1 MSETKNLKLFKHDE
15 PLSTN
20 ENEFD
25 VDKSLNK
32 NWDKVDDAFGKQN
45 IDVEQLKRESFD
57 FKNVLPSISGE
68 GENIALNNTAE
79 ATFKKLEISGNS
91 WQETRS
97 GKNLFNAKL
106 IANTGIQVSDDGK
119 TITMPVATS
128 GNGVVGANKKLS
140 ELCPHLKVGDE
151 AYLFLETTS
160 TINKY
165 IHLIKSSYTWRV
177 NTLRTITQDDLD
189 SNVSLYGNRYQDG
202 ETEQVTISNLMITK
216 ENNSTWEQYGAMPSA
231 EFPSKIQNC
240 GDNINLLN
248 IYDIRSVGY
257 STTLNGV
264 DITFLEKGAIKLN
277 GTPTKAFSI
286 PLVGVHQSGN
296 YKLDLDGNYVLNG
309 LVNGCGISFFNG
321 TNNAGEF
328 TVSNKVIAIKQKIDY
343 VILSIKANASF
354 DNEIIYPC
362 LRKGTVETQHS
373 QFGQGNLNFKIC
385 NKNLRGD
392 LQNGYWDNVNKTLSN
407 KDSLIFKSFKIFVKA
422 GTYTLS
428 CNTKINIIRA
438 FTENNNGEY
447 VIFSDTAININS
459 YTMTIEKDTTLYV
472 SARRNDNTN
481 WLNTDLLQ
489 LEEGETKTNFV
500 EHKEQNL
507 TFPLKQKFYK
517 DSYLASDGIH
527 HKRKQIELDGA
538 SNGLKVSAVNE
549 HTNGLYYCVIALN
562 KTSVNSS
569 TVYSSHFKN
578 KGGVKVGNCY
588 ITAAGGVLVVVLE
601 DQSITTIEQANIW
614 LAQQKTNG
622 TPVVAEYE
630 LAVEEL
636 EEYNEEQK
644 AVYDEII
651 KTAKSY
657 KDVTHVFSTDEIS
670 CNFDVEA
677 FRDLSS
683 LFSEV
688 AVDG

>member
-1 MSETKNLKLFKHDE
+1 MSETKNLKLFKNDE

-57 FKNVLPSISGE
+57 FKNVLPSVSDS
-68 GENIALNNTAE
+68 GENITLNNTTE
-79 ATFKKLEISGNS
+79 ATFKNFKIRGNS
-91 WQETRS
+91 WQETREGYNLLNVPS
-97 GKNLFNAKL
+97 VLNVNTKNVKYSAP
-106 IANTGIQVSDDGK
+106 IPANTEI
-119 TITMPVATS
+119 TISWKDFIKGGESNPAIDFRNSNNSAV
-128 GNGVVGANKKLS
+128 NYHELS
-140 ELCPHLKVGDE
+140 ENE
-151 AYLFLETTS
+151 NSYTFTTTEEIVSSNIYSNGYSYDDSKSINS
-160 TINKY
+160 TINELMVNIGEAKKY
-165 IHLIKSSYTWRV
+165 EEYGVSPSS
-177 NTLRTITQDDLD
+177 N
-189 SNVSLYGNRYQDG
+189 
-202 ETEQVTISNLMITK
+202 
-216 ENNSTWEQYGAMPSA
+216 
-231 EFPSKIQNC
+231 FPSKIQNC

-296 YKLDLDGNYVLNG
+296 YKLDLDGNYILNG
-309 LVNGCGISFFNG
+309 LVNGCSISFFNG
-321 TNNAGEF
+321 TNNIGEF

-362 LRKGTVETQHS
+362 LKKGTVETPYS
-373 QFGQGNLNFKIC
+373 KFGEGNVNFKTC

-392 LQNGYWDNVNKTLSN
+392 LQNGYWDNANKTLLN
-407 KDSLIFKSFKIFVKA
+407 KDSLIFKSFKVFVRA

-472 SARRNDNTN
+472 SVRRNDNTN

-489 LEEGETKTNFV
+489 LELGEVKTNYT

-507 TFPLKQKFYK
+507 TFSLKQKFYK
-517 DSYLASDGIH
+517 NSYLTDDGIH
-527 HKRKQIELDGA
+527 HKRKQIELTGTKSWFFT
-538 SNGLKVSAVNE
+538 SNCVYTNAIINSVKKPSSNSEIADVLCNIYLKDS
-549 HTNGLYYCVIALN
+549 LN
-562 KTSVNSS
+562 
-569 TVYSSHFKN
+569 
-578 KGGVKVGNCY
+578 NCY
-588 ITAAGGVLVVVLE
+588 NNVNNKRISINSQGFVYIYDTDFKTADEWKAYLV
-601 DQSITTIEQANIW
+601 
-614 LAQQKTNG
+614 QQKANG
-622 TPVVAEYE
+622 TPIMIEYD
-630 LAVEEL
+630 LEEEEI

-644 AVYDEII
+644 AVYNEII

-657 KDVTHVFSTDEIS
+657 KDTTHIFSTDELS
-670 CNFDVEA
+670 CNFEVEA

-683 LFSEV
+683 LFAATTV
-688 AVDG
+688 AE